1 MPKVKDKTNAKRQR
15 DFQARRKERNQVVDE
30 VFKAAIKAEGGF
42 QWTLD
47 AVNYEA
53 DAVNPLGAG
62 LKITWLLSE
71 QARETRLREYADKE
85 RGLTFDA
92 MLREMDA
99 KLLVWFVRIGFI
111 QHDYR
116 LKEETDGN

>member
-30 VFKAAIKAEGGF
+30 VFKEAIAAEGGV

-47 AVNYEA
+47 AVDYQP
-53 DAVNPLGAG
+53 DTVNPLASG
-62 LKITWLLSE
+62 LKITWHLSE
-71 QARETRLREYADKE
+71 QVRETLMEWAANE

-92 MLREMDA
+92 FLRELDA
-99 KLLVWFVRIGFI
+99 RLLVWLIQLGVI

-116 LKEETDGN
+116 LKEETDGS